1 MSTPP
6 SNELDFLIREEMPD
20 GTIKVRPRFD
30 FPLNYLF
37 SDMSKEQKKA
47 FLKMLQRS

>member
-37 SDMSKEQKKA
+37 SDMSKEQKKTY
-47 FLKMLQRS
+47 